1 MVALLRERLVGDD
14 RQGLLSSLLRPPHE
28 LADPNRKVVQAA
40 IQDCLPLEGV
50 VLGAALSLVAR
61 PPVPATMQQFLLLL
75 SLMTWRLRQLC
86 TSSSLDVGPAR
97 IGFRLLNRPLLEV
110 ERLTTRVV
118 SIRRM
123 VDLRVVPEV
132 EGGAA

>member
-1 MVALLRERLVGDD
+1 MAAHLRERLVGAD
-14 RQGLLSSLLRPPHE
+14 RQELLSSLMSQPSAPE
-28 LADPNRKVVQAA
+28 DPNRTVLPAA
-40 IQDCLPLEGV
+40 ILDCLPLEGV

-75 SLMTWRLRQLC
+75 SLRTWRLRQLC
-86 TSSSLDVGPAR
+86 TSSLLDVGPAR
-97 IGFRLLNRPLLEV
+97 IGFRLLDRPLLDM

>member
-1 MVALLRERLVGDD
+1 MAAHLQERVVGAD
-14 RQGLLSSLLRPPHE
+14 RQELLSSLMSQPSAPE
-28 LADPNRKVVQAA
+28 DPNRTGLPAA
-40 IQDCLPLEGV
+40 ILGCLPLEGM

-61 PPVPATMQQFLLLL
+61 PHVPATMQQFLLLL

-86 TSSSLDVGPAR
+86 TSSLLDVGPAR
-97 IGFRLLNRPLLEV
+97 IGFRLLDRPLLDV

-123 VDLRVVPEV
+123 VDLRVLPGV